1 MSSNVSAFISE
12 LIRDANQIDR
22 IGAFEKRRMLE
33 RAVTTILQF
42 RETIGIPSGTNV
54 RDVVV
59 DMQITAAMIESGR
72 ADDERVKA
80 ALLKAAT
87 VLRTLKIILDARDK
101 TIQGTTH

>member
-1 MSSNVSAFISE
+1 MMTNISAFISE

-22 IGAFEKRRMLE
+22 LGDFEERRMLE
-33 RAVTTILQF
+33 RAVTTILQI
-42 RETIGIPSGTNV
+42 REIIGIPSDPDV

-101 TIQGTTH
+101 AIQGTTQ